1 MTIKEFAL
9 ITGISY
15 AEVTKAVE
23 QSPDYVSG
31 KLIDYDPEV
40 LRNAVTVY
48 LREKERKGEHRL
60 ADIRRKLVSVY
71 GMEAM

>member
-15 AEVTKAVE
+15 AEVSKAVE
-23 QSPDYVSG
+23 QSPDHVSG

-40 LRNAVTVY
+40 LRSAVTTY
-48 LREKERKGEHRL
+48 LREKELKGEHRL
-60 ADIRRKLVSVY
+60 AEIRRKLVNVY
-71 GMEAM
+71 GMEVS